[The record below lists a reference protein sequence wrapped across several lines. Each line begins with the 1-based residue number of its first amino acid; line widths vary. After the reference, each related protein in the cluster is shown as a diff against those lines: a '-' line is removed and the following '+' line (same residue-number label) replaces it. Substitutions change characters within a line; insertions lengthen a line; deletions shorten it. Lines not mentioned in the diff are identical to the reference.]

1 MKNFTSA
8 LAVGLIAGSLSIS
21 AFATESAKPVAAP
34 TAKVAATVAPASK
47 KVAQNHLVSKKHLAN
62 KKHEAAKS

>member
-8 LAVGLIAGSLSIS
+8 LVVGLIAGTLSIS
-21 AFATESAKPVAAP
+21 AFATQTAKPATAP
-34 TAKVAATVAPASK
+34 TAKVAATTAPASK
-47 KVAQNHLVSKKHLAN
+47 KVAQNHLVSKKRLAN

>member
-1 MKNFTSA
+1 MNNFTSA
-8 LAVGLIAGSLSIS
+8 LVVGLIAGSLSIS
-21 AFATESAKPVAAP
+21 AFATEAAKPIVAT
-34 TAKVAATVAPASK
+34 TAKVAAQTAPASK